1 MRSGNVRFHS
11 ALDSI
16 LVDISILKPHPENAN
31 NGDVDAIVESIL
43 ENGFYPQ
50 PLVVDSRNYEIVI
63 GNHRYF
69 ALMELGSE
77 LAPVFFVDSD
87 DEIEILKIMLVDN
100 RTNDLR
106 RYDMGQL
113 AKVLEKIQ
121 SERHTL
127 KGTGFAD
134 DYLEKLR
141 EGDRR
146 AQEAIEQAST
156 KKEPVSLDGDRGIM
170 FLEISFADQERF
182 RQLAEGST
190 DSERFVY
197 LLDLAEELS

>member
-1 MRSGNVRFHS
+1 MRSGNVKFHS

-16 LVDISILKPHPENAN
+16 LIPITELKPHPENAN

-43 ENGFYPQ
+43 VNGFYPQ
-50 PLVVDSRNYEIVI
+50 PIVADRRNGEIVI

-77 LAPVFFVDSD
+77 VAPVFYVDND
-87 DEIEILKIMLVDN
+87 DEIEILRIMLVDN

-113 AKVLEKIQ
+113 AKVLEKIKD
-121 SERHTL
+121 SANTL
-127 KGTGFAD
+127 SGTGFSE

-141 EGDRR
+141 EGDRKS
-146 AQEAIEQAST
+146 AEAMADANA
-156 KKEPVSLDGDRGIM
+156 KKDPVPLGGNGIM
-170 FLEISFADQERF
+170 FIEVSQENRARF
-182 RQLAEGST
+182 NQLAEGTT

-197 LLDLAEELS
+197 LLDLAEEIS